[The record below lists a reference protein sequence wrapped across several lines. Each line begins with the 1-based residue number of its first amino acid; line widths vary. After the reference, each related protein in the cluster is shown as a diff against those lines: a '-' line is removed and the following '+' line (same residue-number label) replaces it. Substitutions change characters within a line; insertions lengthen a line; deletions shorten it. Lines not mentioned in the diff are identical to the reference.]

1 MARAHEPAP
10 QRAWT
15 QRYERG
21 IPVTDLIPM
30 PDAGV
35 TGTTVTS
42 SRTQQS
48 FQTHRSRRQ
57 NYVYSPLP
65 VARAYR

>member
-1 MARAHEPAP
+1 
-10 QRAWT
+10 
-15 QRYERG
+15 
-21 IPVTDLIPM
+21 M